1 MAKVGTP
8 PVVTLIACV
17 AAATF
22 VYRSLF
28 SISDSRRDSD
38 GSRDDDHQRSAIQ
51 GHHPLETPRSSN
63 LANQFSSAD
72 AQLQCPDRAQQ
83 TINNLTT
90 RNTELEAIVAA
101 LTEENT
107 TLTARLAKY
116 RNKKN
121 ERRQV
126 LKQELEATVASLSE
140 ENGQL
145 LVTRLAEEKQRK
157 NERRS
162 TRKRSPAH
170 AIPKNG
176 SGEEV
181 AQEASSS
188 S

>member
-1 MAKVGTP
+1 
-8 PVVTLIACV
+8 
-17 AAATF
+17 
-22 VYRSLF
+22 
-28 SISDSRRDSD
+28 
-38 GSRDDDHQRSAIQ
+38 
-51 GHHPLETPRSSN
+51 
-63 LANQFSSAD
+63 
-72 AQLQCPDRAQQ
+72 
-83 TINNLTT
+83 
-90 RNTELEAIVAA
+90 VAA